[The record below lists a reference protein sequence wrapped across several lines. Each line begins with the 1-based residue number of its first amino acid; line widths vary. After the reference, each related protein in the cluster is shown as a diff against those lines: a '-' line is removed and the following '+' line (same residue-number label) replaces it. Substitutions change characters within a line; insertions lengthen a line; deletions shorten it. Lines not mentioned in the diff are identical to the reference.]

1 MYKISI
7 KKESVRPR
15 VVYIYDLGHYVNN
28 AFANTVAS
36 ARSCS
41 RFLGISPP
49 PLLQIPMALVSQFRV
64 PAADIYFLEGGACLA
79 VGVFKKMLTGAK
91 IVLRNGDPLFY
102 TLRSLPPYKREVLK
116 FMIRRVDGILS
127 DSKLSK
133 KMARLYTRVPNEV
146 AYPYVNVGRFLPVKP
161 NLRSFN
167 LLYLGVLN
175 EFKGVDILVDA
186 FELIKKEFNN
196 STLYLCG
203 KFLGSRKLE
212 TKIRRA
218 EGVSALGFHP
228 VPQEIMARCSVYL
241 NVARVEPFGIN
252 VLEAM
257 CAGLIPIVSENVGAK
272 EVVRELDPSL
282 VVSLDPAEI
291 AKKVAKVFRMPYSK
305 KVGLSRRAKKL
316 ASRFTREWSL
326 QNFKEKFWN
335 VVSESYG

>member
-1 MYKISI
+1 MHKIGI
-7 KKESVRPR
+7 KKEPVCPK

-28 AFANTVAS
+28 AFASTVAT

-41 RFLGISPP
+41 RFFGISPP
-49 PLLQIPMALVSQFRV
+49 PLLQIPVALIMQFKV

-102 TLRSLPPYKREVLK
+102 TLHSLPPWKREVLK
-116 FMIRRVDGILS
+116 FMIKRIDGILS
-127 DSKLSK
+127 DSELSRE
-133 KMARLYTRVPNEV
+133 MARLYTNVPNEI
-146 AYPYVNVGRFLPVKP
+146 AYPYVNVESFLHVEP

-167 LLYLGVLN
+167 LFYLGVLN
-175 EFKGVDILVDA
+175 EFKGVDILLDA
-186 FELIKKEFNN
+186 FEIVKKEFNN

-212 TKIRRA
+212 TKIRKA
-218 EGVSALGFHP
+218 EGVYALGFHP
-228 VPQEIMARCSVYL
+228 APQEIMAKCSVYL

-291 AKKVAKVFRMPYSK
+291 AAKVAEVFEMPYPKKIRLSK
-305 KVGLSRRAKKL
+305 KAKRL
-316 ASRFTREWSL
+316 ASRFTKEWSL
-326 QNFKEKFWN
+326 KNFREKFWK
-335 VVSESYG
+335 VVGGYG